1 LAAGHRS
8 YAPFN
13 REKKREL
20 GERIEKKGRG

>member
-8 YAPFN
+8 YVPFN

-20 GERIEKKGRG
+20 GERIEKKERG